1 MSVLPHGTWPSP
13 IAPEALVAGQ
23 VGLDEVRPDGA
34 STWWLELRP
43 AEAGRVVLV
52 RHDGTGTHDVLPAP
66 GRCGPGSTSTAAAR
80 TPSPTGSSSS
90 PTSTTGGC
98 AGSTPGRPT
107 PCR

>member
-13 IAPEALVAGQ
+13 VAPEALVAGQ

-52 RHDGTGTHDVLPAP
+52 RHDGTRAHDVLPAP
-66 GRCGPGSTSTAAAR
+66 WRSIRTSSFAGSGSREWSSRTAR
-80 TPSPTGSSSS
+80 TCSSWR
-90 PTSTTGGC
+90 T
-98 AGSTPGRPT
+98 RP
-107 PCR
+107 P